1 MVYVIGHRGAAGH
14 APENTLM
21 SFHKAVELGADMVEL
36 DVHLCA
42 TGEPVVIHDDTVDR
56 TTNGSGRVRD
66 LSLDELKA
74 LDAGDGERV
83 PTLVEIIDE
92 MSGRVALNVELKGLG
107 CVNSVHEVISDAIG
121 EGLVNNEELLV
132 SSFNLGMLEW
142 MRALSDDVR
151 LGVLVGDPPEK
162 VLAFAQKVEAYSV
175 NPYHKRMSLEFVSLV
190 HGLGFKVYPWTV
202 NELGDIAWAKAIG
215 VDGIIS
221 DYPERV

>member
-14 APENTLM
+14 APENTLK
-21 SFHKAVELGADMVEL
+21 SFNKAVELGADMVEL

-42 TGEPVVIHDDTVDR
+42 TGAPVVIHDDTVDR
-56 TTNGSGRVRD
+56 TTDGSGRVRD

-83 PTLVEIIDE
+83 PTLVEVINE
-92 MSGRVALNVELKGLG
+92 MSGRAALNVELKGLG
-107 CVNSVHEVISDAIG
+107 CVDRVHEVISDAVDD
-121 EGLVNNEELLV
+121 GLVSHDGLLV
-132 SSFNLGMLEW
+132 TSFHLGMLEW

-151 LGVLVGDPPEK
+151 LGVLVGDAPGK
-162 VLAFAQKVEAYSV
+162 VLEFAQRVEAYSV
-175 NPYHKRMSLEFVSLV
+175 NPYHKRMNLEFVSMA
-190 HGLGFKVYPWTV
+190 HGLGLKVYPWTV
-202 NELGDIAWAKAIG
+202 NEPGDIARAKAMG

>member
-56 TTNGSGRVRD
+56 TTDGSGRVRD
-66 LSLDELKA
+66 LSLDDLRR
-74 LDAGDGERV
+74 LDAGGGERM
-83 PTLVEIIDE
+83 PTLEKVLEE
-92 MSGRVALNVELKGLG
+92 MSGRAALNVELKGLG
-107 CVNSVHEVISDAIG
+107 CVDRVHEVISDAVG
-121 EGLVNNEELLV
+121 DGLVSHDGLLV
-132 SSFNLGMLEW
+132 SSFHLGMLEW

-151 LGVLVGDPPEK
+151 LGVLVGDAPGK
-162 VLAFAQKVEAYSV
+162 VLEFAQRVGAYSV
-175 NPYHKRMSLEFVSLV
+175 NPYHKRMGLEFVSSA
-190 HGLGFKVYPWTV
+190 HGLGLKVYPWTV
-202 NELGDIAWAKAIG
+202 NEPDDIARAKAMGI
-215 VDGIIS
+215 DGIIS

>member
-14 APENTLM
+14 APENTLT

-56 TTNGSGRVRD
+56 TTDGSGRVRD
-66 LSLDELKA
+66 LSLEDLRR
-74 LDAGDGERV
+74 LDAGGGERV
-83 PTLVEIIDE
+83 PTLEKVIEE
-92 MSGRVALNVELKGLG
+92 MSGQAALNVELKGLG
-107 CVNSVHEVISDAIG
+107 CVDRVHEVISDAVG
-121 EGLVNNEELLV
+121 DGLMSQDGFLV
-132 SSFNLGMLEW
+132 SSFHLGMLEW

-151 LGVLVGDPPEK
+151 LGVLVKEDPAQ
-162 VLAFAQKVEAYSV
+162 VFDFAQRIHAYSV
-175 NPYHKRMSLEFVSLV
+175 NPYHKRMGLESVSSA
-190 HGLGFKVYPWTV
+190 HGRGLKVYPWTV
-202 NELGDIAWAKAIG
+202 NKPGDIAKAKAMG

>member
-14 APENTLM
+14 APENTLK
-21 SFHKAVELGADMVEL
+21 SFNKAVELGADMVEL

-56 TTNGSGRVRD
+56 TTDGSGRVRD

-83 PTLVEIIDE
+83 PTLVEVIDE
-92 MSGRVALNVELKGLG
+92 MSGRVAINVELKGFG
-107 CVNSVHEVISDAIG
+107 CVDRVNEIISGAVGD
-121 EGLVNNEELLV
+121 GLVSHDGLLV
-132 SSFNLGMLEW
+132 SSFHLGMLEL

-151 LGVLVGDPPEK
+151 LGVLVGDAPCM
-162 VLAFAQKVEAYSV
+162 VLEFAQRVGAYSV
-175 NPYHKRMSLEFVSLV
+175 NPYHRRMSLEFVSSA
-190 HGLGFKVYPWTV
+190 HGLGLKVYPWTV
-202 NELGDIAWAKAIG
+202 NESGDIARAKAMG

>member
-56 TTNGSGRVRD
+56 TTDGSGRVRD
-66 LSLDELKA
+66 LSLDDLRR
-74 LDAGDGERV
+74 LDAGGGERV
-83 PTLVEIIDE
+83 PTLVEVLEE

-107 CVNSVHEVISDAIG
+107 CVDPVHEVISDAVG
-121 EGLVNNEELLV
+121 DGLVSHDGLLV
-132 SSFNLGMLEW
+132 SSFHLGMLEW

-151 LGVLVGDPPEK
+151 LGVLVGDAPGK
-162 VLAFAQKVEAYSV
+162 VLEFAQRVGAHSV
-175 NPYHKRMSLEFVSLV
+175 NPYHKRMSLEFVSSA
-190 HGLGFKVYPWTV
+190 HGLGLKVYPWTV
-202 NELGDIAWAKAIG
+202 NEPDDIAKAKAMG

>member
-21 SFHKAVELGADMVEL
+21 SFHKGVELGADMVEM

-56 TTNGSGRVRD
+56 TTDGSGRVRD
-66 LSLDELKA
+66 LSLDNLRR
-74 LDAGDGERV
+74 LDAGGGERV
-83 PTLVEIIDE
+83 PTLVEVIEE
-92 MSGRVALNVELKGLG
+92 MSGRAALNVELKGLG
-107 CVNSVHEVISDAIG
+107 CVDRVHEVISDAVG
-121 EGLVNNEELLV
+121 DDLVSQDGLLV
-132 SSFNLGMLEW
+132 SSFHLGMLEW

-151 LGVLVGDPPEK
+151 LGVLVGDAPGK
-162 VLAFAQKVEAYSV
+162 VLEFAQRVGAYSV
-175 NPYHKRMSLEFVSLV
+175 NPYHKRMSLEFVSMA
-190 HGLGFKVYPWTV
+190 HGLGLKVYPWTV
-202 NELGDIAWAKAIG
+202 NEPDDIARTKAMG